1 MRHRELV
8 ERQLDVALGNIQ
20 KLRFIVNQNQ
30 PLEVYIQTLAEL
42 QEQLEEIQSV
52 VRREQL
58 DPQEGFGLY

>member
-30 PLEVYIQTLAEL
+30 PLEVYMQTLAEL